1 MLARV
6 KRLSAL
12 AQSPKSLAA
21 AKAAL
26 AAHTNPPEIALPRSD
41 NQAELLRRVETC
53 YQHAEQQLQ
62 RRFIRPSINF
72 KLRGKA
78 AGTAHPSK
86 QQLRFNAVLLEE
98 NAAHFFSEVVPHEIC
113 HLLTAQLFG
122 RVKPHGVEW
131 KSLMQQVFG
140 LNGDVTHKLDVS
152 SVTPKG
158 VEYYCGCGSVELSIR
173 RHNKVVRQQAQY
185 LCRRCGQQLK
195 PCD

>member
-6 KRLSAL
+6 KRL
-12 AQSPKSLAA
+12 
-21 AKAAL
+21 AAL
-26 AAHTNPPEIALPRSD
+26 TKTSPSRAAVAANASLSPDIALPRSD
-41 NQAELLRRVETC
+41 NQAAVLRRVEAC
-53 YQHAEQQLQ
+53 YQQAEQQLQ
-62 RRFIRPSINF
+62 QRFIRPSINF

-78 AGTAHPSK
+78 AGTAHPLK

-98 NAAHFFSEVVPHEIC
+98 NADHFLSDVVPHEVC
-113 HLLTAQLFG
+113 HLLTQQLFG
-122 RVKPHGVEW
+122 RVRPHGVEW

-140 LNGDVTHKLDVS
+140 LNGDVTHKLDIS

-158 VEYYCGCGSVELSIR
+158 VQYACGCGKVELSIR

-195 PCD
+195 QVD